1 MQFNSW
7 SQTSFKFASLL
18 LDPTG
23 GDVVFVVRGTDNSPK
38 RLYAYKSIL
47 TRNSDYFAACKS
59 NHRSNFSSN
68 RAALKPEWTQ
78 KRLRTPRDVEKGA
91 LSNYLELF

>member
-18 LDPTG
+18 LDPSG

-59 NHRSNFSSN
+59 NHMSNSSYMS
-68 RAALKPEWTQ
+68 ALKPEWTQ

-91 LSNYLELF
+91 VSNYLELF